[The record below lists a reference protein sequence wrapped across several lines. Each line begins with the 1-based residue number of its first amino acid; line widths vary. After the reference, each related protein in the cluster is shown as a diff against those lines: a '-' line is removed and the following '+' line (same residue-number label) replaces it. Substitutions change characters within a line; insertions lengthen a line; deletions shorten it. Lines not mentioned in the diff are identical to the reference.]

1 MTTTTAP
8 SPTYVAVT
16 DPGTKHW
23 HLGALER
30 AEVCYCGTRLMTPTD
45 TRKFALKVPAAERN
59 YQVDTALD
67 CIDCGACK
75 RNREYRYATGLETRP
90 ATTTPTRRRTRRAA
104 PAPVPAPETPT
115 AAAEARMGES
125 ELASHTRNRRREH
138 TRTVTPAEAAE
149 MANGAAERNADHAA
163 PPSRRRRPSKADRA
177 HAAAERD
184 RERREALTA
193 GADATVAAI
202 EAAVAEA
209 TGEPPVTASALAEA
223 GLSPASAAAAADAVN
238 TARRPRR
245 GSKAAAL
252 VDSGLATDAADA
264 RAQLADMGE

>member
-1 MTTTTAP
+1 MTTTTP
-8 SPTYVAVT
+8 NPTYVALT
-16 DPGTKHW
+16 DAGTKHW
-23 HLGALER
+23 HLGAIER
-30 AEVCYCGTRLMTPTD
+30 AEVCYCGTRLMTPAD

-59 YQVDTALD
+59 YQTDTQLD

-104 PAPVPAPETPT
+104 PAPVPATPT

-163 PPSRRRRPSKADRA
+163 PPSRRRSQSRADRA
-177 HAAAERD
+177 HAKAEAD
-184 RERREALTA
+184 RQRREALAA

-209 TGEPPVTASALAEA
+209 TGEPTVTETV
-223 GLSPASAAAAADAVN
+223 AAAA

-252 VDSGLATDAADA
+252 VESGLADSPADA
-264 RAQLADMGE
+264 RAQLEDMGE